1 VAREVLDYRHPLALV
16 CGELGQKWDQSVG
29 HTAADEDRLALDV
42 LEVVG
47 DAGWP
52 SDRTVG

>member
-1 VAREVLDYRHPLALV
+1 VAREVLDYRHPFALV